1 MEPATRAREDVLHWL
16 GLVLVPGVPG
26 EAQRALLKAFGGAR
40 QLAAASRESLA
51 AIAGAAVADALA
63 RGPDPEGVAR
73 TLAWLEEPGHRF
85 ITLGDEDYPHALLE
99 IHDPPTALFAMGRIE
114 LLNTP
119 AIAVVGSRSATAQGK
134 LDAQELARA
143 LADAGFCIV
152 SGLAHGIDAAAHR
165 GALQARASSIAV
177 VGTGLDR
184 VYPAGN
190 RALALELAR
199 TGAIVSEFPLGTAPL
214 PPNFPRRNRLISG
227 LSRGV
232 LVVEAALGSGSLIT
246 ARAAL
251 EQGREVFAMPG
262 SIHSPVARGCHQ
274 LIREGAKLVET
285 AEDVLVELRTGSA
298 RVATQPLLPGIAD
311 PLLDALGFAPGS
323 VDALVARTHFDAG
336 EIAARLTAL
345 EIAGHVARI
354 PGGLFQRVSRE
365 A

>member
-1 MEPATRAREDVLHWL
+1 MEIAACAREDILHWL
-16 GLVLVPGVPG
+16 RLTLVPGVSG
-26 EAQRALLKAFGGAR
+26 EAQRALLKAFGSPRDA
-40 QLAAASRESLA
+40 ADAPAAS
-51 AIAGAAVADALA
+51 IADVAGTAVANALA
-63 RGPDPEGVAR
+63 RGPSTESIRR
-73 TLAWLEEPGHRF
+73 TMAWLDHPGNRF
-85 ITLGDEDYPHALLE
+85 LPLGDKDYPRALLE
-99 IHDPPTALFAMGRIE
+99 IHDPPTALFATGCVE
-114 LLNTP
+114 LLNAP

-134 LDAQELARA
+134 LDAHAFARVLAE
-143 LADAGFCIV
+143 AGYCIV

-165 GALQARASSIAV
+165 GALGARASSIAV

-190 RALALELAR
+190 AALADQLSR
-199 TGAIVSEFPLGTAPL
+199 DGAIISEFPLGTAPVAS
-214 PPNFPRRNRLISG
+214 NFPRRNRLISG
-227 LSRGV
+227 LAQGV

-251 EQGREVFAMPG
+251 EQGRDVFAMPG

-285 AEDVLVELRTGSA
+285 ADDVLMELRATSA
-298 RVATQPLLPGIAD
+298 PAGERRPPSMPED

-336 EIAARLTAL
+336 EIAARLTTL
-345 EIAGHVARI
+345 EIEGHVARI
-354 PGGLFQRVSRE
+354 PGGLFQRVSRD

>member
-1 MEPATRAREDVLHWL
+1 VEPASRAREDVLHWL
-16 GLVLVPGVPG
+16 RLVLVPGVPG
-26 EAQRALLKAFGGAR
+26 EAQRSLLKAFGSAR
-40 QLAAASRESLA
+40 EVVSAPQEAIAAIVGAAA
-51 AIAGAAVADALA
+51 ADLLA
-63 RGPDPEGVAR
+63 RGPGTDDVER
-73 TLAWLEEPGHRF
+73 TLAWLEEPGNRL
-85 ITLGDEDYPHALLE
+85 ITLGDEDFPRALLE
-99 IHDPPTALFAMGRIE
+99 IHDPPTALFAMGRVE

-134 LDAQELARA
+134 LDAQALARA
-143 LADAGFCIV
+143 LGDAGFCIV
-152 SGLAHGIDAAAHR
+152 SGLAHGIDTAAHR
-165 GALQARASSIAV
+165 GALESLASSIAV

-190 RALALELAR
+190 RALAAQLAR
-199 TGAIVSEFPLGTAPL
+199 DGAIISEFPLGTAPV

-227 LSRGV
+227 LARGV

-251 EQGREVFAMPG
+251 EQGRDVFAMPG

-285 AEDVLVELRTGSA
+285 AEDVLVELRAGNRPA
-298 RVATQPLLPGIAD
+298 AVQPMLPGIAD

-323 VDALVARTHFDAG
+323 LDALVARTHFDAG

-345 EIAGHVARI
+345 EIAGHVARM
-354 PGGLFQRVSRE
+354 PGGLFQRVSRN